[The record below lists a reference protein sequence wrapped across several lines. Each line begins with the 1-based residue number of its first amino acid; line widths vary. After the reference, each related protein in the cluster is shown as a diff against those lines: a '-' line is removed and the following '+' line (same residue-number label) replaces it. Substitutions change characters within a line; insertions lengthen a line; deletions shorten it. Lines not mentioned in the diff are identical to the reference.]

1 MQWVFAWTGS
11 RLAVRSEWDVRFFS
25 SVCQTPVGE
34 GSYILYCTC
43 SLKLAGAFFS
53 HLNRVTTTSSC
64 HLLLCSL
71 VSFLALFPP
80 AFFPSHWCQRFHRA
94 GAPLSLSLSN
104 SLCVFKCLIFNA
116 QTSETL
122 YSEPKKKKK
131 KGNGTS
137 DWWEVSPYLKYPKE
151 HFCLSLRDVI
161 EFNNEKN
168 ACKHQTNVWL
178 KMFQTKDLH
187 HVPRSILNPKTFVC
201 LVPPYWAFDRLERVD
216 CICGKCLIY
225 CVYILYEDQ
234 TGGQSTLRCFTH
246 WYQDISNIPCREQ
259 QKYVFYTVF
268 WLSVYFRSFSQ
279 VSVFLSCQ
287 SVSEGS
293 SNEAPSLLLEELGGK
308 SSLWT
313 QKAAQS
319 NQNGKNGSGA

>member
-1 MQWVFAWTGS
+1 MHRPQ
-11 RLAVRSEWDVRFFS
+11 RH
-25 SVCQTPVGE
+25 CTP
-34 GSYILYCTC
+34 
-43 SLKLAGAFFS
+43 
-53 HLNRVTTTSSC
+53 N
-64 HLLLCSL
+64 
-71 VSFLALFPP
+71 
-80 AFFPSHWCQRFHRA
+80 QR
-94 GAPLSLSLSN
+94 
-104 SLCVFKCLIFNA
+104 
-116 QTSETL
+116 
-122 YSEPKKKKK
+122 KKKK

-234 TGGQSTLRCFTH
+234 TGGQSTLRCFTR

-259 QKYVFYTVF
+259 QKYVFLY
-268 WLSVYFRSFSQ
+268 SVLI
-279 VSVFLSCQ
+279 VC
-287 SVSEGS
+287 
-293 SNEAPSLLLEELGGK
+293 LL
-308 SSLWT
+308 
-313 QKAAQS
+313 
-319 NQNGKNGSGA
+319 